1 MMEISDD
8 IKEVKDILQNI
19 LKAKKTFRMYPRNNP
34 VYLKTLDDAYA
45 KFKDFLVYKDY
56 LTFKFKQ
63 NSIFYDTEQIYYNP
77 DKEDNIALFF
87 FKDGLREL
95 TFKNGLT
102 QEELEEFLKIIA
114 LDFDREAIDDDI
126 VTLLWEKDFQNIS
139 YIVDE
144 SFLIDIDEEDYAT
157 TVEEKVK
164 EKVTDLNDLMRAYSE
179 GFQEDDV
186 KKISIVSLTDSDLK
200 LLVEELEKDTG
211 NKLEKL
217 VTILFE
223 IIYQYENKSE
233 LENAALFLKDIIQFS
248 MRHGELKI
256 ILNILKTAQQFI
268 EDPSYKE
275 EEKKYIKMLYS
286 YIGSEEIISLL
297 AEILDSGFEIEEG
310 IFEEFIRFI
319 DKNSI
324 PVFIKFLGE
333 LKTIRA
339 RKNVIEALII
349 LGTKDIQSIAKGLN
363 DPRWYVVRNIIYI
376 LRRIGDRRS
385 IDYLIKTVKHPDIR
399 VRKEVIKTLGE
410 LGGKEVIQILKEF
423 LDDTDMQVRIA
434 SVKSL
439 GNTGSEAAKK
449 IIFEKILD
457 KAFKDKD
464 IEEKKD
470 FFEVLSKWKDQDV
483 LDFLVKIL
491 RKKTLFNRAKL
502 YENKACAAFCLGL
515 IGSKDVLPI
524 LNEFKNSG
532 NKLLRDYTQAALK
545 RIEYGS

>member
-1 MMEISDD
+1 MEVSDD

-34 VYLKTLDDAYA
+34 VYLKTLDDTYA
-45 KFKDFLVYKDY
+45 KFKDFLVYKDH

-63 NSIFYDTEQIYYNP
+63 NSILYDTEQIYYNP

-114 LDFDREAIDDDI
+114 MDFDREAIDDDI

-144 SFLIDIDEEDYAT
+144 NFLIDIDEEDYAS

-179 GFQEDDV
+179 GFQEEDV
-186 KKISIVSLTDSDLK
+186 KKISIVSLTDNDLK
-200 LLVEELEKDTG
+200 LLVEKLEKDTD

-217 VTILFE
+217 VNILFE

-233 LENAALFLKDIIQFS
+233 LENVSLFLKDIIQFS
-248 MRHGELKI
+248 MKHGELKI
-256 ILNILKTAQQFI
+256 IVNILKMAQQFI
-268 EDPSYKE
+268 EEPSFKE
-275 EEKKYIKMLYS
+275 EDKKYVKMLYS
-286 YIGSEEIISLL
+286 YTGSEEIISLL
-297 AEILDSGFEIEEG
+297 AEILDSGIEIEGG

-324 PVFIKFLGE
+324 PAFIKFLGE

-339 RKNVIEALII
+339 RKSVIEALII
-349 LGTKDIQSIAKGLN
+349 LGSKDIQSIAKGLN

-385 IDYLIKTVKHPDIR
+385 LDYLIKTVKHPDIR

-491 RKKTLFNRAKL
+491 RKKTFFNRAKL
-502 YENKACAAFCLGL
+502 YENKACAVFCLGL

-524 LNEFKNSG
+524 LDEFKNSG

>member
-1 MMEISDD
+1 MEVSDD

-34 VYLKTLDDAYA
+34 VYLKTLDDTYA
-45 KFKDFLVYKDY
+45 KFKDFLVYKGH

-63 NSIFYDTEQIYYNP
+63 NSILYDTEQIYYNP

-114 LDFDREAIDDDI
+114 MDFDREAIDDDI

-144 SFLIDIDEEDYAT
+144 NFLIDIDEEDYAS

-179 GFQEDDV
+179 GFQEEDV
-186 KKISIVSLTDSDLK
+186 KKISIVSLTDNDLK
-200 LLVEELEKDTG
+200 LLVEELEKDTD

-233 LENAALFLKDIIQFS
+233 LENVSLFLKDIIQFS

-256 ILNILKTAQQFI
+256 ILNILKMAQQFI
-268 EDPSYKE
+268 EEPSFKE
-275 EEKKYIKMLYS
+275 EDKKYVKTLYS

-297 AEILDSGFEIEEG
+297 AEILDSGIEIEGG

-324 PVFIKFLGE
+324 PAFIKFLGE

-339 RKNVIEALII
+339 RKSVIDALVI
-349 LGTKDIQSIAKGLN
+349 LGSKDIQSIAKGLN

-385 IDYLIKTVKHPDIR
+385 LDYLIKTIKHPDIR

-410 LGGKEVIQILKEF
+410 LGGKEVIQILKES

-491 RKKTLFNRAKL
+491 RKKTFFNRAKL